1 MKVKVA
7 RILVFMVL
15 AVTMIIP
22 VNYIFAEEQSDPE
35 AATSQS
41 QTAETQAEDQQK
53 ELVSNVNDEM
63 KFLYIESRKLESPG
77 TQNIAVSWKENID
90 EVEKF
95 VLVYENKKGKTFTLE
110 EKNRTEHSILFTKEF
125 SSKEVDEYTVKGVKF
140 YVDGIEN
147 YLEFDD
153 VEIDAAFQIVN
164 EIPDAQDVSDETVV
178 VDIDADGSV
187 DKKEVN
193 SQIEAVLDSVGD
205 ETGDLVNAGRD
216 IVIVLDPGH
225 GGSDVGA
232 RRGSVYEKTIN
243 FKVAQYCKAELEQYE
258 GVKVYMTRT
267 GDTNPSLAER
277 AQIAKN
283 YNADIL
289 VSIHQ
294 NSGSSSAYGAEVY
307 YPNQNYKPAAGTTGK
322 GVASAIQSELT
333 KLGLSDRGI
342 KIRNTANGSTY
353 PDGSYSDYYGV
364 IRESK
369 KRGMAGIIVEH
380 AFLSNAQDYN
390 RFLSSDSKLKQLG
403 VADATG
409 IAKYFRLSKEP
420 GVAMEEGTY
429 AINSVADPANIMKSE
444 KETLTLTSK
453 DSVNSDSR
461 FELVEVSSKRY
472 KILVESSG
480 KALDVKKG
488 SSESGTE
495 VRPYTWNDSNAQIWK
510 FVDAGN
516 GSYYIRSEVGTYLTL
531 NDDGSGFVASNLVK
545 SDAQKFQLTV
555 SDQHPVEDGVY
566 SIVSSQKDSKVLD
579 VSKASINDK
588 ANIQLYQNNDT
599 IAQQFHI
606 SYAGKGYYS
615 IITEHSNKAFDVASA
630 SLKSGANVQQY
641 RSNGSN
647 AQLWKFIEAE
657 DGSYYIKSKLGTVLS
672 IEGDSLNNGANINV
686 QNMRSVD
693 TQQWK
698 LKKIQDQNV
707 ENGTYLIA
715 SQKDSLRLA
724 TQKNNNIQ
732 INVIDNADAQRYE
745 IEYVADGY
753 YRIIN
758 KASGKV
764 LDVTGQ
770 SREARVNLQ
779 QADWNGGDGQLWRFI
794 STGEGSYFIKSKLGT
809 FMDSSSGSMDEN
821 NNIWMYGY
829 NGSLAQSWI
838 LDASRVN
845 AEDQPIEDG
854 TYIFTSALKD
864 NCVMDI
870 TGGSLAEKADVQLYG
885 SNNTSAQRFE
895 VTYLGDGY
903 YKIVSEKSGKAL
915 DLANGSGASR
925 TPIWQM
931 NSSSSD
937 TQKWKFINAG
947 SGQYYIKSTKGTF
960 VDVSGGKAQPRTKIQ
975 SYYPNGT
982 SAQKWSITKN
992 TYRPVKEGEYAIK
1005 SYLNSMC
1012 TMELAGNEAE
1022 DGANIQLGRLSY
1034 SDYQKFTVKYDADGY
1049 YRIYVTKSGKC
1060 LDVAG
1065 NSAEPGANIQQAAE
1079 SQADGQLWKFIDAD
1093 DGTYYIR
1100 SKLGTVMDAAHG
1112 KAVPGTNI
1120 QSYRMNGTDAQRWKI
1135 GEESLTSIEGAT
1147 ITTADEFAKYYNS
1160 KKKSYPYSGNSE
1172 APTIEKF
1179 AQIYIEECNAEG
1191 IRAEVAF
1198 CQAMKETGWL
1208 QFGGDVKANQYNF
1221 AGIGATGGGKPGHSF
1236 GSIRTGIRAHVQH
1249 LKAYANKE
1257 ALKNTCVD
1265 PRFSYVTRGTAPY
1278 VEWLG
1283 IKANPYGKGWAPA
1296 ADYGTSIVKMMK
1308 SI

>member
-193 SQIEAVLDSVGD
+193 SQIEAVLDSAGD

-444 KETLTLTSK
+444 KETLTLTGK

-495 VRPYTWNDSNAQIWK
+495 VRPYTWNDSDAQIWK

-545 SDAQKFQLTV
+545 SDDQKFQLTV
-555 SDQHPVEDGVY
+555 SDHHPVEDGVY

-672 IEGDSLNNGANINV
+672 IEGDSLNNGTNINV
-686 QNMRSVD
+686 QNMRSAG

-764 LDVTGQ
+764 LDVAGQ
-770 SREARVNLQ
+770 SRETRVNLQ
-779 QADWNGGDGQLWRFI
+779 QADWTGGDGQLWRFI

-845 AEDQPIEDG
+845 AEDKPIEDG

-870 TGGSLAEKADVQLYG
+870 TGGSLAEKAGVQLYG

-895 VTYLGDGY
+895 VTYQGDGY

-1034 SDYQKFTVKYDADGY
+1034 SDYQKFTVKYDEDGY

-1257 ALKNTCVD
+1257 ALRNTCVD